1 MPAIYPP
8 SNASLRNIPV
18 AAATT
23 VLLARP
29 ATLYGYHLTNS
40 AAGSAATLTVYDNTT
55 ATGTKILARIDVGAT
70 GATTGLVL
78 FPNPIQMTVGLS
90 VILTG
95 GDLRYGWILA
105 D

>member
-1 MPAIYPP
+1 M
-8 SNASLRNIPV
+8 RTIPV

-29 ATLYGYHLTNS
+29 ATVYGYYLTNS
-40 AAGSAATLTVYDNTT
+40 AAGTAVTLTVFDNTT
-55 ATGTKILARIDVGAT
+55 AVGAKILARIDVAAT

-78 FPNPIQMTVGLS
+78 FPNPIQLTVGLS

-95 GDLRYGWILA
+95 GNLSYGWILA